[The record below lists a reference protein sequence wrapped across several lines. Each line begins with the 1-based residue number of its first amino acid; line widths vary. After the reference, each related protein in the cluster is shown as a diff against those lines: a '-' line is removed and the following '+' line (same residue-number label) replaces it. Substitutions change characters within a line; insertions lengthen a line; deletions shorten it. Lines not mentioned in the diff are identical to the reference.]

1 MEQEHFKFFK
11 PTNWAINNRTSVY
24 IITVLITLAGIII
37 FQKIPKEN
45 FPDIVIPTIYVPTI
59 YPGASPEDIENLIT
73 KPLEKEIKGIS
84 GIKKLTSNSIQDV
97 SVILVEFNTGIDV
110 DVAKQKVSNAVDKA
124 KTELPSDL
132 DKDPNVQEVS
142 FSEFPIM
149 NVNVA
154 GDYPLDQLKK
164 YAEEL
169 QDKIETLPEITRVDL
184 IGGLEREVQI
194 NVDLY
199 RMQALGITFNDI
211 ERSVA
216 SENVNISGGE
226 IRVGELRRTM
236 RVRGEFGKVEQI
248 GNVLIRSSRGNLAYL
263 KDFTEVIDGFK
274 EKQDF
279 ARLDGKPVITMNV
292 IKRSGENLINA
303 ADQIKEI
310 INEYQNTRFPSG
322 LKVNVTA
329 DTSLET
335 KTTLNDLINTVI
347 IGFILVVLILM
358 FFMGLQSAFFVG
370 LSVPLSVL
378 LAMLFMPSMGFT
390 MNMIVLFSF
399 LLALGIIVDDA
410 IVVIENTHRIYHKYN
425 FDIITSAKAA
435 AGEVFIPVLAGTL
448 TTIAPFFPLL
458 FWPGIVGDF
467 MKYLPIT
474 LILTLFASLAV
485 AFIMNTVFAVSF
497 MKKEE
502 PGKVVP
508 ASSMKKPLLIFGITG
523 LLAHL
528 AGFHAFGNLA
538 LLLLVL
544 TPVNH
549 YLLRPATETFQHK
562 WWPAVISLYKRTVTA
577 LLKGARPVW
586 TLTIVFVGLIVSV
599 LIFASVGKPPVFFPD
614 GQPNFA
620 YVYIEMPIGTDAVV
634 TDSVTKVVENKV
646 YEVIGRN
653 NPNVTSVI
661 SNVAIGAGDPRSP
674 DRTATPYKG
683 KVSVAFVE
691 FGERKD
697 FSSAE
702 CLEDIR
708 KSMKNLVPGARI
720 TVDKEQNGPP
730 TGKPVNIEI
739 SGDDF
744 DQLQRLEKELRKGIT
759 QSKIE
764 GIEDLQSDLKRNK
777 PEIIITIDADRAS
790 ALGMSKAQIALEI
803 RTALYGKE
811 ISKFRDADDDAEI
824 NLRLSPEYR
833 MKVDDLMNMQVSFM
847 DMATGQFKS
856 VPISSVASVK
866 YDEAFS
872 SINRKNQRRVL
883 TLSSNVLTGFTPNAI
898 VQQINQVID
907 GIEIPEGYTIKMTGE
922 QEDQKETADFLGLAF
937 LGALALM
944 FLILVTQFN
953 SLAKPFLIF
962 STVLFSLIGVFLG
975 HAITGRTMSIVM
987 TGVGIF
993 ALAGIVIRNG
1003 ILLIE
1008 FIDELRS
1015 RGLSSE
1021 EAIIEGGATRMTP
1034 VILTA
1039 SAAILGLIPLALGVN
1054 LDFASLFGSFEP
1066 HFYLGGDNVVF
1077 WGPLAWTMIYGLVVA
1092 SFLTLLVVPVMYLI
1106 YLKIK
1111 KRFGREK
1118 SDLHEVHSSVY

>member
-1 MEQEHFKFFK
+1 MEKNHIKYFR

-24 IITVLITLAGIII
+24 IITVLISLAGMVI
-37 FQKIPKEN
+37 FQSIPKEN

-132 DKDPNVQEVS
+132 DKDPNVQEVN

-164 YAEEL
+164 YAEDL

-184 IGGLEREVQI
+184 IGGLEREVQVNI
-194 NVDLY
+194 DLY
-199 RMQALGITFNDI
+199 RMQALGITFGDI
-211 ERSVA
+211 QRSVA

-226 IRVGELRRTM
+226 IRIDELRRTL
-236 RVRGEFGKVEQI
+236 RVRGEFAKVEQI
-248 GNVLIRSSRGNLAYL
+248 GNVLIRSGRGNLAYL
-263 KDFTEVIDGFK
+263 KDFAEVVDAYK

-310 INEYQNTRFPSG
+310 IEDYQKNRFPAG

-329 DTSLET
+329 DTSVET

-378 LAMLFMPSMGFT
+378 LAMLFMPSLGFT

-410 IVVIENTHRIYHKYN
+410 IVVIENTHRIYHKYH
-425 FDIITSAKAA
+425 FDLVTSAKAA
-435 AGEVFIPVLAGTL
+435 AGEVFLPVLAGTL
-448 TTIAPFFPLL
+448 TTIAPFIPLL
-458 FWPGIVGDF
+458 FWPGLVGDF

-497 MKKEE
+497 MKKDDHST
-502 PGKVVP
+502 KVP
-508 ASSMKKPLLIFGITG
+508 ASVMKKPLLIFGITG

-528 AGFHAFGNLA
+528 AGYPALGNLS
-538 LLLLVL
+538 LLLLLL

-549 YLLRPATETFQHK
+549 YLLRPATEKFQLK
-562 WWPAVISLYKRTVTA
+562 WWPAVIRRYKHLVA
-577 LLKGARPVW
+577 AILKGSRPVW
-586 TLTIVFVGLIVSV
+586 TLIGVFVL
-599 LIFASVGKPPVFFPD
+599 LIFSIIIFGAVGKPPVFFPD

-620 YVYIEMPIGTDAVV
+620 YVYVEMPIGTDAEV
-634 TDSVTKVVENKV
+634 TDSATRIVENKV
-646 YEVIGRN
+646 YQVIGKD
-653 NPNVTSVI
+653 NPNVKSVI
-661 SNVAIGAGDPRSP
+661 SNVGIGAGDPQNP
-674 DRTATPYKG
+674 DRTATPNKG

-691 FGERKD
+691 FGHRKN
-697 FSSAE
+697 FSTAE

-708 KSMKNLVPGARI
+708 RNVKGLVPGARI
-720 TVDKEQNGPP
+720 TVAKEQNGPP
-730 TGKPVNIEI
+730 TGKPINIEI

-744 DQLQRLEKELRKGIT
+744 DQLQKLEKEVRSGIT
-759 QSKIE
+759 QNQIE

-777 PEIIITIDADRAS
+777 PEIIVSIDADRAA
-790 ALGMSKAQIALEI
+790 ALGMSKAQIAFEI
-803 RTALYGKE
+803 RTALYGRE
-811 ISKFRDADDDAEI
+811 ISKFRDVDDDAEI
-824 NLRLSPEYR
+824 NIRLAPEYR
-833 MKVDDLMNMQVSFM
+833 DKIDDLLNMEISFM

-856 VPISSVASVK
+856 VPVSSVATVQ

-872 SINRKNQRRVL
+872 SINRKNQHRVL
-883 TLSSNVLTGFTPNAI
+883 TLSSNVITGFTANAI
-898 VQQINQVID
+898 VQQINSVID
-907 GIEIPEGYTIKMTGE
+907 GIELPEGYSIKMTGE
-922 QEDQKETADFLGLAF
+922 QEDQKETSDFLGTAF

-953 SLAKPFLIF
+953 SLVKPFLIF
-962 STVLFSLIGVFLG
+962 STVIFSLIGVFLG
-975 HAITGRTMSIVM
+975 HAISGQTMSIVM

-993 ALAGIVIRNG
+993 SLAGIVIRNG

-1008 FIDELRS
+1008 FIDELRA
-1015 RGLSSE
+1015 RGVPAE
-1021 EAIIEGGATRMTP
+1021 QAIIDGGATRMTP

-1039 SAAILGLIPLALGVN
+1039 SAAILGLIPLAIGVN
-1054 LDFASLFGSFEP
+1054 LDFAALFAHFEP

-1077 WGPLAWTMIYGLVVA
+1077 WGPLAWTMIYGLIVA
-1092 SFLTLLVVPVMYLI
+1092 TFLTLVVVPAMYLI
-1106 YLKIK
+1106 YLRVRRKL
-1111 KRFGREK
+1111 GREK
-1118 SDLHEVHSSVY
+1118 SVVQTEQLPIQ